1 MTDAKINTLYDK
13 YRQYGSIKQ
22 LSKNVEDKK
31 KKAVLLGAGT
41 SLALFIGNEFS
52 RLTLRSPLFRL
63 KPVPVILVLAG
74 PTAFLKYVANDDIQE
89 EVAKYW
95 RVHKNREAHGLG
107 GAYNPSGIYNN
118 LIQDNQMLTKFPRHM
133 THAEILFGES
143 TSFYPNTPA
152 SRINS
157 DMEEYPDFHEDYD
170 RNAVMPQLEAI
181 ERHKP
186 FMAKKGSVKLDWFI
200 QPLEDTDTKPMWGG
214 PEGDHPFA
222 DAPDVNFGPVVD
234 HALDEKLI
242 WNFRRS
248 PYNQDVID
256 NMWTYDPEAAGKR
269 SSAPFWSKKL
279 TTPAWFKK
287 EKLKEFYAQ
296 MAVREEFKILQA
308 KFALR
313 GSGNGSVEEAKRQ
326 EKEAQDF
333 IKKAYQDK
341 GNYIHIFMTRDRY
354 AFFHV
359 VV

>member
-1 MTDAKINTLYDK
+1 MTDAKLNTLYEK

-22 LSKNVEDKK
+22 LSKNTEDKR
-31 KKAVLLGAGT
+31 KKAVLLGGGT

-52 RLTLRSPLFRL
+52 RFTFRSPMFRL
-63 KPVPVILVLAG
+63 KPIPVILVVAG
-74 PTAFLKYVANDDIQE
+74 PTAFLKYVANGDIQE

-95 RVHKNREAHGLG
+95 RIHKNREAQGLDG
-107 GAYNPSGIYNN
+107 SYNPAGTYSNMIH
-118 LIQDNQMLTKFPRHM
+118 DNQLLSKFPRQM
-133 THAEILFGES
+133 THAEILFGEKP
-143 TSFYPNTPA
+143 SFYLNNPGLRMNKD
-152 SRINS
+152 I
-157 DMEEYPDFHEDYD
+157 EEYPDFHEDYD
-170 RNAVMPQLEAI
+170 RYRAMPQLEAI

-186 FMAKKGSVKLDWFI
+186 FLAKKGSVKMEWFI

-234 HALDEKLI
+234 HSLDEKII

-256 NMWTYDPEAAGKR
+256 NMWLFDPEAAGKR
-269 SSAPFWSKKL
+269 SSAPHWAKKL
-279 TTPAWFKK
+279 LSPAWFKE

-296 MAVREEFKILQA
+296 MAVREEFKNLQA

-313 GSGNGSVEEAKRQ
+313 SGARKTPEEAKRQ
-326 EKEAQDF
+326 DKEAAEF

-341 GNYIHIFMTRDRY
+341 SRFSFQFMLDLK
-354 AFFHV
+354 AFAFT
-359 VV
+359 